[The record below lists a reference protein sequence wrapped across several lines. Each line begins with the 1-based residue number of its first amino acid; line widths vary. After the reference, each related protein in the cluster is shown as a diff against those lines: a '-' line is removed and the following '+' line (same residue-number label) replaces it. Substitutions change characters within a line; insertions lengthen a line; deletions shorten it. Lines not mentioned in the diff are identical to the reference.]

1 MQQMSYVSSQGNLPQ
16 CEHVAASIS
25 GKNPP
30 PASPARTQIKHG
42 HRSATQQLPGKRA
55 AALLLPPIPSLE
67 PGGASLQRIAHI
79 FLTTC

>member
-16 CEHVAASIS
+16 CEHVAARIS
-25 GKNPP
+25 GKN
-30 PASPARTQIKHG
+30 ARTQIKHG

-67 PGGASLQRIAHI
+67 PTGASLQRIAHI